1 MSSVLPGDLT
11 PEAFTGDLAEI
22 GWLGHF
28 KHDDPEVVSLRSQLQ
43 QHAGIPNL
51 EVVSPSEPGYGKR
64 AAEILSRDG
73 VSAPADPPSDSC
85 AAAPHL

>member
-1 MSSVLPGDLT
+1 MSSVQPGDLT

-28 KHDDPEVVSLRSQLQ
+28 KHNDPEVVELRSQLQ

-73 VSAPADPPSDSC
+73 VRASRRLRIGGPSA
-85 AAAPHL
+85 L

>member
-28 KHDDPEVVSLRSQLQ
+28 KHDDPEVAELRSQLQ